1 MGSKMARL
9 MGGISDTIQQILSP
23 NLSRSKGG
31 ARVGGVFSVEC
42 VGADGKV
49 KWREESHNIVVTTGL
64 QYILDAA
71 LAGGTAITSWYVG
84 LIGSS
89 PTLAAAD
96 TPASHSGWNESAAYS
111 NSTRPAWTK
120 TRAAQ
125 TMSNSASK
133 ASFSINGT
141 ATIYGAF
148 IISDS
153 AKSGTAGTLLCE
165 CAFASSRSVLSG
177 DTLNVQYDFSAAD
190 DGV

>member
-1 MGSKMARL
+1 MGIEREQNVNGLSKVGTRA
-9 MGGISDTIQQILSP
+9 
-23 NLSRSKGG
+23 
-31 ARVGGVFSVEC
+31 GGVFSVEC

-49 KWREESHNIVVTTGL
+49 KWRESEHNIVVNVGL
-64 QYILDAA
+64 QYLLDAA
-71 LAGGTAITSWYVG
+71 LAGGTAISAWYVG
-84 LIGSS
+84 LIGSN

-96 TPASHSGWNESAAYS
+96 TIASHSGWSESAAYS
-111 NSTRPAWTK
+111 NANRPAWTK

-133 ASFSINGT
+133 ASFSINAS

-148 IISDS
+148 ICSDS

-165 CAFASSRSVLSG
+165 CAFASSRAVLSS
-177 DTLNVQYDFSAAD
+177 DTLNVQYDFSMAD